1 MTATPPPDH
10 ARPWVWVD
18 TETTGL
24 RERTGAVL
32 EVGFIVTDAALA
44 VRAERSWCVR
54 FTGRVD
60 EAIARMHG
68 PTGSGLIRVADPGLG
83 LPPDHAIWLGDGLP
97 PDEVAAMAVAWLA
110 EQCGGVAPLWCGRN
124 VAFDR
129 RWIREHMPRL
139 HEAFSHRSIDETTL
153 RIALAGW
160 AGLTVEKDATAQGNR
175 HRALD
180 DLHECLRVARIFRDR
195 MAPPLAGQGSI
206 P

>member
-1 MTATPPPDH
+1 MTIPTPPPDH

-24 RERTGAVL
+24 NERTGAVL
-32 EVGFIVTDAALA
+32 EVGFIVTDAALT
-44 VRAERSWCVR
+44 VRAEWSWTVR
-54 FTGRVD
+54 FVGGVD
-60 EAIARMHG
+60 DHIAKMHG
-68 PTGSGLIRVADPGLG
+68 PTGSGLLRPVGALMASDLY
-83 LPPDHAIWLGDGLP
+83 ACDGLF

-139 HEAFSHRSIDETTL
+139 HEAFHHRSVDETAL

-160 AGLTVEKDATAQGNR
+160 AGLTVEKDATAAGNR

-195 MAPPLAGQGSI
+195 MAPPRTSQGSI

>member
-24 RERTGAVL
+24 NERTGAIL
-32 EVGFIVTDAALA
+32 EVGLIVTDAALTI
-44 VRAERSWCVR
+44 RAERSWAVR
-54 FTGRVD
+54 YVGEVD
-60 EAIARMHG
+60 PAIAKMHG
-68 PTGSGLIRVADPGLG
+68 PSGSGLIRASACTADCRVLWRCEG
-83 LPPDHAIWLGDGLP
+83 LPP
-97 PDEVAAMAVAWLA
+97 EQVEAMAVAWLA
-110 EQCGGVAPLWCGRN
+110 EQCNGVAPLWCGRN

-129 RWIREHMPRL
+129 RWIRHHMPRL
-139 HEAFSHRSIDETTL
+139 HDAFSHRSIDETTL

-160 AGLTVEKDATAQGNR
+160 AGLTVPKDATTQGNR

-195 MAPPLAGQGSI
+195 MAPPRAGQGSI

>member
-18 TETTGL
+18 TETTGFS
-24 RERTGAVL
+24 ERHGAIL
-32 EVGFIVTDAALA
+32 EVGLVVTDAALDI
-44 VRAERSWCVR
+44 RAERSWCVR
-54 FTGRVD
+54 FVGRVD
-60 EAIARMHG
+60 EAIAKMHG
-68 PTGSGLIRVADPGLG
+68 PAGSGLIRVADPGLG
-83 LPPDHAIWLGDGLP
+83 LPQRAAIWKCDGLSVL
-97 PDEVAAMAVAWLA
+97 EVEAMAVAWLA

-139 HEAFSHRSIDETTL
+139 HEAFSHRSVDETTL

-195 MAPPLAGQGSI
+195 MAPPRTSQGST